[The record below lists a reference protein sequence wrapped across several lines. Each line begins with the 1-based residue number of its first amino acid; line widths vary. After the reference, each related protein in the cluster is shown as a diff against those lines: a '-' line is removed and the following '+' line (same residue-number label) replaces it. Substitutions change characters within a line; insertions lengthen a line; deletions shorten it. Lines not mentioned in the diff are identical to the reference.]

1 MSDYINII
9 KKSIKSTKC
18 MNDKRIMMTA
28 LNILDLENVVTDEE
42 INNLNEIFSAL
53 KEDYTLFVTSDIDT
67 LEQIVII
74 TEQVVPIIEN
84 KHDVDSLYNYLSK
97 LKTNNIEQTVLN
109 FFDACAH
116 IEEDEVMVINQII
129 DMLENSWSLNGI
141 EQKMIDNKKVRV
153 LKFKP
158 TYTKVKTLTK

>member
-1 MSDYINII
+1 M
-9 KKSIKSTKC
+9 
-18 MNDKRIMMTA
+18 
-28 LNILDLENVVTDEE
+28 
-42 INNLNEIFSAL
+42 IFSAL

>member
-1 MSDYINII
+1 MSDFINII
-9 KKSIKSTKC
+9 RNSMKSTKC

-28 LNILDLENVVTDEE
+28 LNILDLEKVMNDDEL
-42 INNLNEIFSAL
+42 NNLNEIFSAL

-84 KHDVDSLYNYLSK
+84 KHDVASLYNYLSK

-116 IEEDEVMVINQII
+116 IEENEVMVINQII

-141 EQKMIDNKKVRV
+141 EKKMIDNKKVRV

-158 TYTKVKTLTK
+158 TYTKVKALTK

>member
-1 MSDYINII
+1 MSDFINII
-9 KKSIKSTKC
+9 KKFIKRSKC

-28 LNILDLENVVTDEE
+28 LNILDLEKIITDEE
-42 INNLNEIFSAL
+42 LNNLDEIFSAL
-53 KEDYTLFVTSDIDT
+53 KEDYTLFVTSDMDT

-84 KHDVDSLYNYLSK
+84 KHDVDSLYNYLCK
-97 LKTNNIEQTVLN
+97 LETTNIEKTVLN

-116 IEEDEVMVINQII
+116 IEENEVMVINQII

-141 EQKMIDNKKVRV
+141 EKKMIDNKKVRV

>member
-9 KKSIKSTKC
+9 KKSIKRSKC

-28 LNILDLENVVTDEE
+28 LNILDLEKIITDEE
-42 INNLNEIFSAL
+42 LNNLDEIFSAL

-109 FFDACAH
+109 FFYACAH
-116 IEEDEVMVINQII
+116 IEENEVMVINQII
-129 DMLENSWSLNGI
+129 GMIENSWSLNGI
-141 EQKMIDNKKVRV
+141 KQKTIDNKKVRV

-158 TYTKVKTLTK
+158 TYTRVKTLTK

>member
-1 MSDYINII
+1 MSDFINII
-9 KKSIKSTKC
+9 RNSMKSTKC

-28 LNILDLENVVTDEE
+28 LNILDLEKVMNDDEL
-42 INNLNEIFSAL
+42 NNLNEIFSAL

-84 KHDVDSLYNYLSK
+84 KHDVASLYNYLSK

-116 IEEDEVMVINQII
+116 IEENEVMVINQII

-153 LKFKP
+153 LRFKP